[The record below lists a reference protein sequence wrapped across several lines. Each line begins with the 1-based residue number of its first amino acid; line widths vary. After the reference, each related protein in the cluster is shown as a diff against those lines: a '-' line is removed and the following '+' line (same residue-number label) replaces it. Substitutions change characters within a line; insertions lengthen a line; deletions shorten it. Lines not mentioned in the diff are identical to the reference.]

1 MDIFWH
7 ELWHAT
13 KETLII
19 IPILYLAYLLVSYFS
34 HNNNEKYA
42 KVLHYTNKAG
52 PVIGAFLGC
61 IPQCGFS
68 SVMSQLYSKKIITL
82 GTLIAVFIA
91 TSDEALPLMISKPE
105 FIPDLLIL
113 MAVKVV
119 YGIIV
124 GYIID
129 GIYTLYSKRNKVL
142 VTKDKPKKQK
152 TLKLKK
158 HKKEQQSIE
167 IKDAEISGEKQIA
180 TEENSQ
186 ISSTEIEE
194 SDKLKELVDEQKEKA
209 QMDHELENIDYCGCG
224 HSHHHEHHCHHEKE
238 EKGGHKHSHDHC
250 CATNIFL
257 DALQHTAIIVA
268 YVFIAT
274 LAINLISGYCGGLDP
289 LQKFFTDNVFVQ
301 IVVAS
306 LIGLIPN
313 CAASVFIVELFMAN
327 VLYFPALV
335 AGLSAGAGVGLIVL
349 YTANYKKI
357 GANISITI
365 LQYALAVLI
374 GIITNF
380 LPIW

>member
-1 MDIFWH
+1 MDIFLDA
-7 ELWHAT
+7 LWDAT
-13 KETLII
+13 KDTLIV

-82 GTLIAVFIA
+82 GTLMAVFIA
-91 TSDEALPLMISKPE
+91 TSDEAIPIMISDPE

-113 MAVKVV
+113 LAIKVI

-129 GIYTLYSKRNKVL
+129 GIIKLFNKRNKVL
-142 VTKDKPKKQK
+142 QSKTEQVNEQSNKPEEK
-152 TLKLKK
+152 T
-158 HKKEQQSIE
+158 IE
-167 IKDAEISGEKQIA
+167 LSVPSDISTSTVA
-180 TEENSQ
+180 TENHSEENSEEQ
-186 ISSTEIEE
+186 KVEEHIHDTELSQEQNNNTI
-194 SDKLKELVDEQKEKA
+194 DKELEQ
-209 QMDHELENIDYCGCG
+209 IDFSGCECG
-224 HSHHHEHHCHHEKE
+224 HSHKHKKHKCHHGSE
-238 EKGGHKHSHDHC
+238 EEHGHDHSHSHC

-257 DALQHTAIIVA
+257 DALKHTAIIVA
-268 YVFIAT
+268 YVFAAT
-274 LAINLISGYCGGLDP
+274 LIINLINGYCGGLEP
-289 LQKFFTDNVFVQ
+289 LQTVFTDNVYIQVLF
-301 IVVAS
+301 AA

-313 CAASVFIVELFMAN
+313 CAASVFIVELFMSG

-349 YTANYKKI
+349 YTSNYKKM
-357 GANISITI
+357 GVNIIITVM
-365 LQYALAVLI
+365 LYCLAVI
-374 GIITNF
+374 GGIIINF
-380 LPIW
+380 IPIL

>member
-7 ELWHAT
+7 ELWHST

-167 IKDAEISGEKQIA
+167 IKDAGISGEKEIA

-186 ISSTEIEE
+186 ISSAEIEE
-194 SDKLKELVDEQKEKA
+194 SDKLKELVDEQKENA

-274 LAINLISGYCGGLDP
+274 LAINLISGYCGGLEP

>member
-186 ISSTEIEE
+186 ISSAEIEE
-194 SDKLKELVDEQKEKA
+194 SDKLKELVDEQKENA

-274 LAINLISGYCGGLDP
+274 LAINLISGYCGGLEP